1 MSNEFHDLLT
11 EAFPE
16 MRPPRRNLR
25 FAADSNAPP
34 VRLADEFGNDI
45 FGHLENES
53 YSGIA
58 VVVTAADGLRV
69 ETEVSVDYF
78 GQPVP
83 GKIRRIESRP
93 DGTHLVGI
101 EWK

>member
-1 MSNEFHDLLT
+1 MNSEFHDLLT

-25 FAADSNAPP
+25 FAADAEAPP
-34 VRLADEFGNDI
+34 VRLANAFGSDI

-53 YSGIA
+53 YSGIG
-58 VVVTAADGLRV
+58 VVVLATDGLRA
-69 ETEVSVDYF
+69 EMEVSVDYF
-78 GQPVP
+78 GQPVA
-83 GKIRRIESRP
+83 GKIRRIEPRP
-93 DGTHLVGI
+93 DGTQLVGI

>member
-1 MSNEFHDLLT
+1 VSAEFHDLLT

-25 FAADSNAPP
+25 FAAALDAPP
-34 VRLADEFGNDI
+34 VRLVDKLGNDV

-58 VVVTAADGLRV
+58 VVVAAANGLRV
-69 ETEVSVDYF
+69 ETEISVDYF

-83 GKIRRIESRP
+83 GKIRRIVTQP
-93 DGTHLVGI
+93 DGTQLIGI

>member
-1 MSNEFHDLLT
+1 MSNEYHDLLT

-34 VRLADEFGNDI
+34 VRLVDAFGSDL
-45 FGHLENES
+45 FGYLENES

-58 VVVTAADGLRV
+58 VVVTAAVGLRA
-69 ETEVSVDYF
+69 EMEVSVDYF
-78 GQPVP
+78 GQPVA
-83 GKIRRIESRP
+83 GKIRRIQPRP